1 MNEES
6 AVSSHVAKQLLRVKK
21 TMKKLI
27 KLCKKQMSE
36 AWDGRAKLPR
46 NCVHTTQLYKKL
58 ETLNNFKGPE

>member
-6 AVSSHVAKQLLRVKK
+6 AVSSRVAKQLLRVKK
-21 TMKKLI
+21 TMKKLF

-36 AWDGRAKLPR
+36 AWDGHAKLQR
-46 NCVHTTQLYKKL
+46 NCVHTKQLYKKL